1 MNLRQI
7 RQWVLDYH
15 EVRRSVMWSEE
26 ALAYVLAH
34 GGTFQ
39 DAVLKWRDRC
49 YQVVKYNEN
58 VRILETRPIIDNK
71 KPRSIPA
78 PGHVI
83 PSVREVSWALGEASR
98 IWSET
103 GALPAQP
110 VHFPTPPHVFPRSLR
125 RADQAS
131 G

>member
-1 MNLRQI
+1 MNRNQI

-15 EVRRSVMWSEE
+15 EVRRSVIWSEE

-49 YQVVKYNEN
+49 YQVIKRHETT
-58 VRILETRPIIDNK
+58 RILETRPIIDNK

-83 PSVREVSWALGEASR
+83 PSMREVSWALAEASR

-103 GALPAQP
+103 GVRPALP
-110 VHFPTPPHVFPRSLR
+110 VHHPPRRLSLHPLP
-125 RADQAS
+125 S
-131 G
+131 